1 MSEVKMLKNQVFVLS
16 CRMND
21 VEVEVKE
28 RWFKRRFEEVVSPLP
43 DYPASCVIIGY
54 SKDGSK
60 IIDFVCAKGKLRKE
74 MRMGVKKVNGE
85 GKSRYMWL
93 KDLVMNKVYTRI
105 EFQLVVS

>member
-54 SKDGSK
+54 SNEGSK
-60 IIDFVCAKGKLRKE
+60 VIDFVSTKGKLRKE
-74 MRMGVKKVNGE
+74 MRMGVKRVNGE
-85 GKSRYMWL
+85 GITRYMWL
-93 KDLVMNKVYTRI
+93 KELVMNKVYTRI

>member
-54 SKDGSK
+54 T
-60 IIDFVCAKGKLRKE
+60 A
-74 MRMGVKKVNGE
+74 
-85 GKSRYMWL
+85 
-93 KDLVMNKVYTRI
+93 
-105 EFQLVVS
+105 Q

>member
-21 VEVEVKE
+21 VEVEAKD
-28 RWFKRRFEEVVSPLP
+28 RWFKRRFEEVVGPFP

-54 SKDGSK
+54 SKDSSK
-60 IIDFVCAKGKLRKE
+60 IIDFVNAKGKLRKE
-74 MRMGVKKVNGE
+74 MRMGVKNVNGE
-85 GKSRYMWL
+85 GKTRYMWL

-105 EFQLVVS
+105 EFQLAVS

>member
-1 MSEVKMLKNQVFVLS
+1 
-16 CRMND
+16 MND

-43 DYPASCVIIGY
+43 DYPACCVIIGY

-85 GKSRYMWL
+85 GKSRYMLL

>member
-1 MSEVKMLKNQVFVLS
+1 MSEVNMLKNQVFVLS

-21 VEVEVKE
+21 VEVVEKE

-54 SKDGSK
+54 TKDGSK
-60 IIDFVCAKGKLRKE
+60 IIDFVSTKGELRKE
-74 MRMGVKKVNGE
+74 MRMGVKRVNGE
-85 GKSRYMWL
+85 GITRYMWL
-93 KDLVMNKVYTRI
+93 KDLVMNKVYTQI